1 MNFWLVAAA
10 IPLVAALVLTWPL
23 LRGGHRWL
31 SVGLA
36 LLILLPLATLML
48 YQQVGTPQGISV
60 QPLSGHASGQPGELA
75 DMAEVLA
82 QARSRLEAEPDD
94 LEGWVLLARSY
105 KTLQQFQEA
114 EQALRQAQR
123 LAPDDPRVLVELSE
137 TLLFLGGGA
146 PPSPEARELLTRS
159 LELQPDLPKAMWLQG
174 IVAAQDGDDRQAIDW
189 WERLLGSL
197 EPGSEVARSIEA
209 QIAAA
214 RQRLGEAPPGP
225 MAGPAPMAPTPPA
238 AQPPAMPP
246 TAPPT
251 SPATVAEPPM
261 SDGWAGVTARVTLT
275 ESGNIPGSAVLF
287 LVARDPSAPN
297 PPLGAMR
304 IPNPR
309 FPLEVT
315 LTDANSM
322 MAQRPISSVAR
333 IEISARLAL
342 SGSVAPTDGDWR
354 SPPLLMET
362 AGSGERSPSGALL
375 VDLNLAPP

>member
-23 LRGGHRWL
+23 LRGGRRWL

-36 LLILLPLATLML
+36 LVILMPLATLML
-48 YQQVGTPQGISV
+48 YQQVGAPQGISV
-60 QPLSGHASGQPGELA
+60 QPISGHASGQPGEMD

-82 QARSRLEAEPDD
+82 QARSRLEAQPDD

-114 EQALRQAQR
+114 EEALRQAQR
-123 LAPDDPRVLVELSE
+123 LAPDDPRVLVELAE

-159 LELQPDLPKAMWLQG
+159 IELQPDLPKAMWLQG
-174 IVAAQDGDDRQAIDW
+174 MVAAQDGDDRQAVDW

-214 RQRLGEAPPGP
+214 RQRLGEAPPAS
-225 MAGPAPMAPTPPA
+225 MAGPAPMMASPPPAAPTPVA
-238 AQPPAMPP
+238 
-246 TAPPT
+246 
-251 SPATVAEPPM
+251 AEPPT
-261 SDGWAGVTARVTLT
+261 SDGWAGVTARVRLA
-275 ESGNIPGSAVLF
+275 GDGDIPGSAVLF
-287 LVARDPSAPN
+287 LVARDPAAPN

-304 IPNPR
+304 IPSPR

-354 SPPLLMET
+354 SPPLLLET
-362 AGSGERSPSGALL
+362 GGDGERSVNGALL